1 MILMAN
7 AHLGSAGASIVGLR
21 VPFPHLWGWGGHAT
35 IICVMERQVSL
46 LENHAQRTVI
56 VIRRRLGAKAVVYIR
71 WESARPVLEGAVIKV
86 ASNATTK
93 ERLFAARLM
102 VCSSLIVC

>member
-1 MILMAN
+1 MVLMPNVQLETAWASVVSSVHAN
-7 AHLGSAGASIVGLR
+7 
-21 VPFPHLWGWGGHAT
+21 T
-35 IICVMERQVSL
+35 NCVMDRQVSL